1 MRKFWHRK
9 SSFTSITKSPE
20 ETAQPDLADARGS
33 LEQVLHSLEQLEKHL
48 KLVEL
53 KLESDPGAC
62 RPLAHPC
69 ARLEMKLLEM
79 QNHLGKIMAKLSRL
93 M

>member
-1 MRKFWHRK
+1 MRKFWRRK

-20 ETAQPDLADARGS
+20 ETAQPDLGDARGS
-33 LEQVLHSLEQLEKHL
+33 MEQVIHSLDQLEKHL

-53 KLESDPGAC
+53 KLESEPGTC
-62 RPLAHPC
+62 RSLAHPC

-79 QNHLGKIMAKLSRL
+79 QNHLGKIMTKLSRL
-93 M
+93 V